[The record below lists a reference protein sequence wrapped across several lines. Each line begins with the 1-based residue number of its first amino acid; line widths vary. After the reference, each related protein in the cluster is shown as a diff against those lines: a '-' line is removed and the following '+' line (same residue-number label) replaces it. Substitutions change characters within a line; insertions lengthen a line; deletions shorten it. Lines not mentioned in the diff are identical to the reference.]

1 MDIQF
6 QGLNPVLST
15 PLLFLLLFGSIL
27 FAWWS
32 YSYLKS
38 VPALRR
44 WTLIILRSFALV
56 ILILLLL
63 NPYLQ
68 IDDIDYHI
76 PQIAVY
82 FDDSK
87 SMSIQRGEYNGWES
101 YHQIIDS
108 FEFDDLDEF
117 GIQFY
122 KFSNLVESS
131 DDTDLELEGG
141 VTNLDEVM
149 RHIRDRSDETVAAIL
164 FSDGIIT
171 RGRDPTFTAR
181 ELHIPLFTVPV
192 GDTSEIRDIAIS
204 GVMTNETGYVNTQ
217 QPVEITLTQEGFDG
231 EEVTVQLIKDTQILN
246 SERFSFESQE
256 SVHRTTFTLEFDEA
270 GLHNY
275 EVYVPELEGE
285 MTADNNLYPFSVN
298 VVDEKTNIYYLAF
311 EIHPDV
317 RGIRSILEADRNI
330 EIHPYTWIGNRFIE
344 GTFDEIPEEIE
355 LLVLHG
361 TVPEYAELPDGITRQ
376 VPVLQILT
384 PGFSPDQLTQASIPL
399 TLTNAGSML
408 SVHLHPAGESLNHP
422 ITELEAIDFNRQPA
436 LLTRQAAYD
445 YPATA
450 SVLYEATYSGT
461 DTDIPIILIE
471 EAGNLRR
478 ALINAAG
485 WYRYLHSADSQT
497 RTFADRLISNIA
509 SWTATNPDSRNLRI
523 EPGKRIYQ
531 EGEEITFR
539 GDLVN
544 ETGEPETDAIIEVTL
559 IDQDNGER
567 SFSMIHR
574 SNGHYTLAAGTMAA
588 GNYEFIAN
596 ARKDDREIDTVSGEF
611 SVTASTLEL
620 VNTKRDDDILE
631 SLAEI
636 TNGSIFYDY
645 GRDNLINELNDRNL
659 VQHIEER
666 RTSFRFLYES
676 YFWFI
681 IVMILLTAEWLIR
694 RKSSLP

>member
-15 PLLFLLLFGSIL
+15 PLLFLLLFGSII

-270 GLHNY
+270 GLHNMRFMY
-275 EVYVPELEGE
+275 L
-285 MTADNNLYPFSVN
+285 NLK
-298 VVDEKTNIYYLAF
+298 EK
-311 EIHPDV
+311 
-317 RGIRSILEADRNI
+317 
-330 EIHPYTWIGNRFIE
+330 
-344 GTFDEIPEEIE
+344 
-355 LLVLHG
+355 
-361 TVPEYAELPDGITRQ
+361 
-376 VPVLQILT
+376 
-384 PGFSPDQLTQASIPL
+384 
-399 TLTNAGSML
+399 
-408 SVHLHPAGESLNHP
+408 
-422 ITELEAIDFNRQPA
+422 
-436 LLTRQAAYD
+436 
-445 YPATA
+445 
-450 SVLYEATYSGT
+450 
-461 DTDIPIILIE
+461 
-471 EAGNLRR
+471 
-478 ALINAAG
+478 
-485 WYRYLHSADSQT
+485 
-497 RTFADRLISNIA
+497 
-509 SWTATNPDSRNLRI
+509 
-523 EPGKRIYQ
+523 
-531 EGEEITFR
+531 
-539 GDLVN
+539 
-544 ETGEPETDAIIEVTL
+544 
-559 IDQDNGER
+559 
-567 SFSMIHR
+567 
-574 SNGHYTLAAGTMAA
+574 
-588 GNYEFIAN
+588 
-596 ARKDDREIDTVSGEF
+596 
-611 SVTASTLEL
+611 
-620 VNTKRDDDILE
+620 
-631 SLAEI
+631 
-636 TNGSIFYDY
+636 
-645 GRDNLINELNDRNL
+645 
-659 VQHIEER
+659 
-666 RTSFRFLYES
+666 
-676 YFWFI
+676 
-681 IVMILLTAEWLIR
+681 
-694 RKSSLP
+694 